1 MFGGRGRGRGSG
13 PCRGRKAGLSPPS
26 AGPEAPRL
34 AAPKLPLPHHHV
46 PRSFP
51 IVTAVNLHDGPILQ
65 KQTLS
70 PEEPN
75 PHPSLPPGSS
85 LLSPSPFAAPDP
97 GSQGQ
102 PPPHLPAPGG
112 QARQPLLTAA
122 RIQRSWQKLV
132 ARCSR
137 VQGGRAPRE
146 RRGAESRARRRALQ
160 GGSCGRRTDPGA
172 QGGTRGCW
180 KDPGCWGRV
189 PRARAQ
195 TTVCGAGA
203 AAALGVRAADP
214 HWSRGGA
221 GAWVGGGRQGRGHG
235 RAGTRCVAH
244 VAALPWQSP
253 LLQPPRGPAGAA
265 SPAPQPAEYTASGP
279 IGWEGPG
286 TDPPRDSQLLP
297 CAPHLTILHSWLPR
311 SVFKSFPKSDR
322 MSSLVLL

>member
-85 LLSPSPFAAPDP
+85 LLSPSLFAAPDP
-97 GSQGQ
+97 GSQSQ

-180 KDPGCWGRV
+180 KDPVCWG
-189 PRARAQ
+189 ARSK
-195 TTVCGAGA
+195 GAGA
-203 AAALGVRAADP
+203 DHCLRSWGGCSAGCAGGGSPLEPSWSWGLGRSRQAGAGPRPGGHSVHRSRGRPPVAVTAFAAA
-214 HWSRGGA
+214 
-221 GAWVGGGRQGRGHG
+221 AWTCR
-235 RAGTRCVAH
+235 RCV
-244 VAALPWQSP
+244 PS
-253 LLQPPRGPAGAA
+253 
-265 SPAPQPAEYTASGP
+265 SPA
-279 IGWEGPG
+279 
-286 TDPPRDSQLLP
+286 
-297 CAPHLTILHSWLPR
+297 C
-311 SVFKSFPKSDR
+311 
-322 MSSLVLL
+322 